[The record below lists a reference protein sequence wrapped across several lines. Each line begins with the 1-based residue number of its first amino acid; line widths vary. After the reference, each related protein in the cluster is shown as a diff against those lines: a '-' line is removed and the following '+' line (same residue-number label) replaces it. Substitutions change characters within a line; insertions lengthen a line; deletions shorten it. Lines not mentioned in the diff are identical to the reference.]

1 MSDST
6 HRISRRT
13 FLKGAGAVL
22 VVAAGGLVWRAADQG
37 VFSIGKGP
45 AYEPWRDWQQAEG
58 PLALVSA
65 AILAAN
71 PHNSQPWRFRVSD
84 TQIDLFADR
93 ARNLGTIDPF
103 LREMHIGLGAA
114 LENLLLAATVH
125 GYSARLALLPDA
137 ADPTLV
143 ARVALATGQ
152 PAVNALAEAIPKRH
166 TNRSPYDL
174 ARPVATEVFEQL
186 RALGSDLADVTVFW
200 FTTPEQRKQVGD
212 LIVRATEAL
221 VADEQQSIDSHAWYR
236 ETWEELQAER
246 SGITIDAQ
254 SLSMPLTLASKIMPP
269 ISRQQGDAFFLANT
283 RDVYTATATAF
294 GILVSRDSMDNG
306 QRLLG
311 GRLWQRMHLWG
322 TANGLAMQPL
332 NQPAERA
339 DREVQL
345 GVEPRF
351 GNALAELLGDPAW
364 HALMPFRL
372 GYPTEEARLSP
383 RRSVEAVL
391 V

>member
-1 MSDST
+1 MNDST

-246 SGITIDAQ
+246 SGITIDAH

-322 TANGLAMQPL
+322 TANGLTMQPL

>member
-322 TANGLAMQPL
+322 TANGLTMQPL

>member
-37 VFSIGKGP
+37 VFSTGKGP

-114 LENLLLAATVH
+114 LENLLLAAAVH
-125 GYSARLALLPDA
+125 GYSAKLALLPDA
-137 ADPTLV
+137 ADPTFV
-143 ARVALATGQ
+143 ARVALAPGQ

-166 TNRSPYDL
+166 TNRSAYDL

-186 RALGSDLADVTVFW
+186 KALGSDLADVTVFW

-212 LIVRATEAL
+212 LIVQATEAL

-283 RDVYTATATAF
+283 RDVYAATATAF
-294 GILVSRDSMDNG
+294 GILAARDSMDNG
-306 QRLLG
+306 QRLVG

-351 GNALAELLGDPAW
+351 GNALAELLGDPAG
-364 HALMPFRL
+364 MR
-372 GYPTEEARLSP
+372 
-383 RRSVEAVL
+383 
-391 V
+391 

>member
-1 MSDST
+1 MNDST

-22 VVAAGGLVWRAADQG
+22 VVAAGGLVWLAADQG

-351 GNALAELLGDPAW
+351 GNALTELLGDSSW

-383 RRSVEAVL
+383 RCSVEAVL

>member
-37 VFSIGKGP
+37 VFSTGKGP

-71 PHNSQPWRFRVSD
+71 PHNSQPWRFRVSN

-125 GYSARLALLPDA
+125 GYSARLALLPDS

-143 ARVALATGQ
+143 ARVALARGA
-152 PAVNALAEAIPKRH
+152 PRH
-166 TNRSPYDL
+166 ASGRWRHCSP
-174 ARPVATEVFEQL
+174 
-186 RALGSDLADVTVFW
+186 GH
-200 FTTPEQRKQVGD
+200 G
-212 LIVRATEAL
+212 VR
-221 VADEQQSIDSHAWYR
+221 
-236 ETWEELQAER
+236 
-246 SGITIDAQ
+246 
-254 SLSMPLTLASKIMPP
+254 
-269 ISRQQGDAFFLANT
+269 
-283 RDVYTATATAF
+283 
-294 GILVSRDSMDNG
+294 
-306 QRLLG
+306 
-311 GRLWQRMHLWG
+311 
-322 TANGLAMQPL
+322 
-332 NQPAERA
+332 
-339 DREVQL
+339 
-345 GVEPRF
+345 
-351 GNALAELLGDPAW
+351 
-364 HALMPFRL
+364 
-372 GYPTEEARLSP
+372 
-383 RRSVEAVL
+383 
-391 V
+391 

>member
-1 MSDST
+1 M
-6 HRISRRT
+6 
-13 FLKGAGAVL
+13 L
-22 VVAAGGLVWRAADQG
+22 VVAAGGLVWRASDQG
-37 VFSIGKGP
+37 VFSTGKGP

-174 ARPVATEVFEQL
+174 ARPVATEVFEQF

-322 TANGLAMQPL
+322 TANGLTMQPL

>member
-37 VFSIGKGP
+37 VFSTGKGP

-114 LENLLLAATVH
+114 LENLLLAAAVH
-125 GYSARLALLPDA
+125 GYSAKLALLPDA

-143 ARVALATGQ
+143 ARVAL
-152 PAVNALAEAIPKRH
+152 
-166 TNRSPYDL
+166 S
-174 ARPVATEVFEQL
+174 
-186 RALGSDLADVTVFW
+186 
-200 FTTPEQRKQVGD
+200 QRVSRQ
-212 LIVRATEAL
+212 
-221 VADEQQSIDSHAWYR
+221 
-236 ETWEELQAER
+236 
-246 SGITIDAQ
+246 
-254 SLSMPLTLASKIMPP
+254 SMP
-269 ISRQQGDAFFLANT
+269 
-283 RDVYTATATAF
+283 
-294 GILVSRDSMDNG
+294 
-306 QRLLG
+306 
-311 GRLWQRMHLWG
+311 W
-322 TANGLAMQPL
+322 
-332 NQPAERA
+332 
-339 DREVQL
+339 
-345 GVEPRF
+345 
-351 GNALAELLGDPAW
+351 
-364 HALMPFRL
+364 
-372 GYPTEEARLSP
+372 P
-383 RRSVEAVL
+383 RRSPSATPIAAPTTWRGRWLPRCLNSSRRWVATWRM
-391 V
+391 

>member
-37 VFSIGKGP
+37 VFSTGKGP

-114 LENLLLAATVH
+114 LENLLLAAAVH

-137 ADPTLV
+137 ADPTFV
-143 ARVALATGQ
+143 ASVALSPGQ
-152 PAVNALAEAIPKRH
+152 PAGNALAEAIPKRH
-166 TNRSPYDL
+166 TNRSPYNL
-174 ARPVATEVFEQL
+174 ARPVAIEVFEQL
-186 RALGSDLADVTVFW
+186 KALGSDLADVTVFW
-200 FTTPEQRKQVGD
+200 FTTPEQRKQMGD
-212 LIVRATEAL
+212 LIVQATEAL

-254 SLSMPLTLASKIMPP
+254 SLSTPLTLASKIMPP

-283 RDVYTATATAF
+283 RDVYTATATAY
-294 GILVSRDSMDNG
+294 GILAARDSIDNG

-322 TANGLAMQPL
+322 AANDLAMQPL

-345 GVEPRF
+345 GVESRF
-351 GNALAELLGDPAW
+351 GNALAELLGDPNW

-391 V
+391 A

>member
-1 MSDST
+1 M
-6 HRISRRT
+6 
-13 FLKGAGAVL
+13 L

-37 VFSIGKGP
+37 VFSTGKGP

-114 LENLLLAATVH
+114 LENLLLAAAVH
-125 GYSARLALLPDA
+125 GYSAKLALLPAA

-143 ARVALATGQ
+143 ARVALAPGQ
-152 PAVNALAEAIPKRH
+152 PVVNALAEAIPKRH

-174 ARPVATEVFEQL
+174 ARPVASEVFEEL
-186 RALGSDLADVTVFW
+186 KALGSDLADVTVFW

-212 LIVRATEAL
+212 LIVQATEAL
-221 VADEQQSIDSHAWYR
+221 VADEQQSIDSHVWYR

-283 RDVYTATATAF
+283 RDVYAATATAF

-306 QRLLG
+306 QRLVG

-351 GNALAELLGDPAW
+351 GPALAELLGDSAW